1 MTPGVRV
8 DNGASSDGQ
17 GRSHAGDLG
26 WLLNDLVARV
36 HEIDKAVIL
45 SRDGLVTGAS
55 RDLTREDAEHLS
67 AVAAGV
73 QSLARGAGRHFGG
86 GRVRQTIVEMENAF
100 LFVTA
105 AGEGSCLAVLTPAT
119 ADVGLVAYEMAVLVK
134 RVGPHLHVDP
144 RPGVADGL
152 SE

>member
-1 MTPGVRV
+1 
-8 DNGASSDGQ
+8 
-17 GRSHAGDLG
+17 LG

-36 HEIDKAVIL
+36 HEIEKAVIL

-134 RVGPHLHVDP
+134 RVGPHLHVDS